1 MKWNEELCCLT
12 KDIQVHALVYS
23 LNDEGIGRTPSD
35 PDKSFARHLKWKI
48 LLLSGFNYLYHGISI
63 MWTLVTRWPPHIY
76 SSGFLLYLGTFI
88 GQLVRA
94 TDKTGSQIR
103 SSSKW
108 RLTRFQ
114 HNSLEWRQ
122 SRLATAKPYEAALF
136 SSFMW
141 SSSCLVLNLIP
152 RQTQPYI

>member
-1 MKWNEELCCLT
+1 MCCLT
-12 KDIQVHALVYS
+12 KDIQVHALVYW
-23 LNDEGIGRTPSD
+23 LNDELHEGIGRTPSD

-48 LLLSGFNYLYHGISI
+48 LLLLDFNYLYHGISI
-63 MWTLVTRWPPHIY
+63 MWNLVTRWPPHIY

-88 GQLVRA
+88 SQLLSAELVRA

-114 HNSLEWRQ
+114 HNSLECMTTVETGDSQ
-122 SRLATAKPYEAALF
+122 TL
-136 SSFMW
+136 W
-141 SSSCLVLNLIP
+141 SSSI
-152 RQTQPYI
+152 